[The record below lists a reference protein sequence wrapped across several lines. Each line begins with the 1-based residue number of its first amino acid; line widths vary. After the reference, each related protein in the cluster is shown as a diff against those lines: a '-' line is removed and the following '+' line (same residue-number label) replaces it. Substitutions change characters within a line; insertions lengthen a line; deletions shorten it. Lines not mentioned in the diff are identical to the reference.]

1 MPGSRYKKNL
11 VNPCENIYYLNYSW
25 PEITHTYTHT
35 QTNIVYLIKIFNAA
49 KKYKNTLGMAVQ
61 YKVVAPNLFPLHL
74 STFHTHVKKQYI
86 KLKGLQVFCWWRSS
100 SPGWKAYFVNRQLVR
115 QSTGL
120 ASLTL
125 VSGVGFRSCFA
136 HQRFKFYSCRI
147 VSSHEHL
154 GVCQS
159 WPKT

>member
-1 MPGSRYKKNL
+1 
-11 VNPCENIYYLNYSW
+11 
-25 PEITHTYTHT
+25 
-35 QTNIVYLIKIFNAA
+35 
-49 KKYKNTLGMAVQ
+49 MAVQ